1 MAITL
6 EERQKLAE
14 DWKNRKVQK
23 EEATLDAE
31 DKDIKG
37 ETPILPED
45 DDIMYTP
52 NPEYDDNIHYKNRI
66 ETIKNTAKQL
76 YPEDIKKQNDY
87 ILKRGKNLD
96 TSMIYGEQM
105 KGGIYDAI
113 DSTLNFTVNR
123 FLEEDY
129 KLHMP
134 ETKEPENMKQAFV
147 RGGVQFAIPFA
158 GWFKILG
165 TGYKFLKGGKKA
177 ADTFK
182 KSWAADFGLATGA
195 GAITDVVHFE
205 AEDPTLSNLIQHY
218 PHLQNPITEF
228 LATDPKDPEGLNRFK
243 RAVEGAGLGAFF
255 PVIFKGVSKGFNYS
269 RTKATEKII
278 ESSVKQ
284 TDSGWNK
291 RRNKEGEIIKGAYH
305 SRVNEQDM
313 YIDYNTATKKYDV
326 TINNEVVH
334 AYKTVKE
341 AKKGVD
347 NLINNRENLSEG
359 LKGKNKKDFDENE
372 PLAIAFRN
380 KAKEG
385 LSFSQ
390 RLKNFWNRSQ
400 VRTYTAMRLFDQHHG
415 SKLLGKEVFEGKLT
429 KKGLE
434 KLGTDYLGGY
444 KEIRLNAATAG
455 IFEHAMKY
463 GSFKWSKNGNLVK
476 TGKGLKQILS
486 PVDKDI
492 TSFMHYWA
500 AMRMLNLK
508 KFDKATGT
516 WVKDTEKIKKMWGD
530 NKEMEKAFKDAAT
543 LGTKR
548 AEDGRLYSEILDEVN
563 KFNDEIL
570 NFARQSQILDADQ
583 LAKLKQSPN
592 FIPFYRDFTD
602 KAGGGGILG
611 KGGLASVLNK
621 KLTGVAIGS
630 GKQTV
635 KIIDSVRSTPEKI
648 VYKKVTVEAYPLK
661 DLVEGYLQN
670 IFSIIRNSQR
680 NKLMLNQVSHIN
692 ELIRQRGRDL
702 IKAGMRRTVAF
713 KQAEE
718 EIGEKWAKKL
728 NKKIKKTNVNLTDGS
743 IKKQFDD
750 MNIDLEN
757 MEDLIF
763 YAPERIILGP
773 REFAVSKIVKGKR
786 KVEVWQVSDQ
796 QKGKFLFESWM
807 GINDKLAKY
816 TNDYMKVAGA
826 MKNLLTR
833 GVTYDPGF
841 FAWANF
847 IRDTVAASVLSKKGF
862 IPVYSSAVGLM
873 KQIKKNGIVRG
884 KDGKALKNF
893 DGTDMRFQD
902 MWEEFVLNGGSFG
915 STLLRSE
922 LNENALKRLYKE
934 LAIPYKNVIN
944 KPEQILKA
952 PLKGGGKIIRGYD
965 DFVGIFEYASRYQ
978 EYISLRKRGVGAREA
993 AYQAR
998 EIATDFGMHGSSAT
1012 VRFLTQQVPFLNA
1025 GLQGLYRSSRAFEG
1039 LTKGEKY
1046 FVGSK
1051 IVAVLLGP
1059 SLMFRYLN
1067 RDSEEY
1073 DNLPHHVKDLN
1084 WTIPLKGGNFMYIP
1098 KPFEWGAMATVLD
1111 RFWDTV
1117 GPQVL
1122 EIDGKPVFWGGK
1134 PEFTWDKFTEIAS
1147 KVIAEQLRL
1156 DVTPQL
1162 IDPVIDLAIN
1172 KRFTGSPLIPDF
1184 IRNFMPTEEGYYPWS
1199 NAAIV
1204 NVWEKYN
1211 LGAWT
1216 PLSPI
1221 AFEHILKTYT
1231 GALGQYFLDF
1241 VIDPLGRDNKLMFD
1255 RPTVEA
1261 ELPAGLSNIFGTDPG
1276 IFQDWNNVPLIKRMF
1291 SVSPQRHTQTL
1302 LDAYKMEREISKR
1315 IAQIK
1320 KYEPGKPSANSYM
1333 YKKLLNDPYMQDIL
1347 ALDKAL
1353 SSQFDQLRKVSEIE
1367 SMVWGEYQKNK
1378 TSKEKGDTL
1387 IKIRK
1392 EREKISADIM
1402 ARIKGLDLDYTI
1414 PREAVLP
1421 VTRTEFNL
1429 TEFKRLFQTESKMKQ
1444 STTGSRTMEE
1454 VLNSI
1459 K

>member
-1 MAITL
+1 
-6 EERQKLAE
+6 
-14 DWKNRKVQK
+14 
-23 EEATLDAE
+23 
-31 DKDIKG
+31 
-37 ETPILPED
+37 
-45 DDIMYTP
+45 
-52 NPEYDDNIHYKNRI
+52 
-66 ETIKNTAKQL
+66 
-76 YPEDIKKQNDY
+76 
-87 ILKRGKNLD
+87 
-96 TSMIYGEQM
+96 
-105 KGGIYDAI
+105 
-113 DSTLNFTVNR
+113 
-123 FLEEDY
+123 
-129 KLHMP
+129 
-134 ETKEPENMKQAFV
+134 
-147 RGGVQFAIPFA
+147 
-158 GWFKILG
+158 
-165 TGYKFLKGGKKA
+165 
-177 ADTFK
+177 
-182 KSWAADFGLATGA
+182 
-195 GAITDVVHFE
+195 
-205 AEDPTLSNLIQHY
+205 
-218 PHLQNPITEF
+218 
-228 LATDPKDPEGLNRFK
+228 
-243 RAVEGAGLGAFF
+243 
-255 PVIFKGVSKGFNYS
+255 
-269 RTKATEKII
+269 
-278 ESSVKQ
+278 
-284 TDSGWNK
+284 
-291 RRNKEGEIIKGAYH
+291 
-305 SRVNEQDM
+305 
-313 YIDYNTATKKYDV
+313 
-326 TINNEVVH
+326 
-334 AYKTVKE
+334 
-341 AKKGVD
+341 
-347 NLINNRENLSEG
+347 
-359 LKGKNKKDFDENE
+359 
-372 PLAIAFRN
+372 
-380 KAKEG
+380 
-385 LSFSQ
+385 
-390 RLKNFWNRSQ
+390 
-400 VRTYTAMRLFDQHHG
+400 
-415 SKLLGKEVFEGKLT
+415 
-429 KKGLE
+429 
-434 KLGTDYLGGY
+434 
-444 KEIRLNAATAG
+444 
-455 IFEHAMKY
+455 
-463 GSFKWSKNGNLVK
+463 
-476 TGKGLKQILS
+476 
-486 PVDKDI
+486 
-492 TSFMHYWA
+492 
-500 AMRMLNLK
+500 
-508 KFDKATGT
+508 
-516 WVKDTEKIKKMWGD
+516 
-530 NKEMEKAFKDAAT
+530 
-543 LGTKR
+543 
-548 AEDGRLYSEILDEVN
+548 
-563 KFNDEIL
+563 
-570 NFARQSQILDADQ
+570 
-583 LAKLKQSPN
+583 
-592 FIPFYRDFTD
+592 
-602 KAGGGGILG
+602 
-611 KGGLASVLNK
+611 
-621 KLTGVAIGS
+621 
-630 GKQTV
+630 
-635 KIIDSVRSTPEKI
+635 
-648 VYKKVTVEAYPLK
+648 
-661 DLVEGYLQN
+661 
-670 IFSIIRNSQR
+670 
-680 NKLMLNQVSHIN
+680 
-692 ELIRQRGRDL
+692 
-702 IKAGMRRTVAF
+702 
-713 KQAEE
+713 
-718 EIGEKWAKKL
+718 
-728 NKKIKKTNVNLTDGS
+728 
-743 IKKQFDD
+743 
-750 MNIDLEN
+750 
-757 MEDLIF
+757 
-763 YAPERIILGP
+763 
-773 REFAVSKIVKGKR
+773 
-786 KVEVWQVSDQ
+786 
-796 QKGKFLFESWM
+796 M

-1347 ALDKAL
+1347 ALDSVL
-1353 SSQFDQLRKVSEIE
+1353 SSQFDQLRKISEIE